1 MNPFPN
7 LSRIKLTKAR
17 ALAIQAEHV
26 AHYSPGRPWLA
37 EAVAAATSAEKL
49 PDDVEIDVVVVNRHI
64 PRGGAIEWMITQ
76 REGK

>member
-26 AHYSPGRPWLA
+26 EWYSPGRPWLA
-37 EAVAAATSAEKL
+37 AAVAAATRADLL
-49 PDDVEIDVVVVNRHI
+49 PDGVEIDVVEVNRHI